1 MSKLRFLVDQDTPP
15 ALAAALR
22 QAAPGID
29 VIQVGDA
36 GAPPCGTQDPDLLIA
51 CEALGRVLISNDKKT
66 MPGHL
71 IDHFAAGRHTA
82 GVMLLRNNFTLA
94 VYVQKIVHYWATTT
108 ADEWVDRTVYIP

>member
-22 QAAPGID
+22 KAAPGID
-29 VIQVGDA
+29 VIQVGDP
-36 GAPPCGTQDPDLLIA
+36 GAPPLGTKDPDLLIA
-51 CEALGRVLISNDKKT
+51 AEVLGRALISRDKRT

-71 IDHFAAGRHTA
+71 TDHYAAGRHTA

-94 VYVQKIVHYWATTT
+94 RHVQEIVNHWATTT
-108 ADEWVDRTVYIP
+108 ADDWVDRTVYIP